1 MQLGAEARSRAARP
15 SSSPLETFPPAIPQH
30 PVGLSPLL
38 VCGSAPVRPPQAATR
53 CCRTPSR
60 LQHCP
65 PRTTRDPDDGFTG
78 WGEPRE
84 VGGQAETGTKSW
96 HRAGGRV
103 CAAHAGFGGAGWW
116 WCEFRAV
123 WAAQSDWNSSF
134 QTCPHILLLSFHP
147 FGFCKMESKPNSTKH
162 FPNYCR
168 NQPWEKFWWK
178 SFPGEHLDQSSLTPS
193 IRQAPQKSPEA
204 VSAQKATGATS
215 LQLCSSFSHPRGAP
229 DTRLTTSPGCA
240 RLCPARAAAPPS
252 QRWHHEC

>member
-1 MQLGAEARSRAARP
+1 MTTQTSFCVWKADYSLQPRHFWACSWVLKLGAEQ
-15 SSSPLETFPPAIPQH
+15 LDLPAIPQH

-38 VCGSAPVRPPQAATR
+38 VCGSAPVRPPQEATR
-53 CCRTPSR
+53 CCRTPLG

-103 CAAHAGFGGAGWW
+103 RAAHAGFGGAWWW

-134 QTCPHILLLSFHP
+134 QTCPHILLLSLHP
-147 FGFCKMESKPNSTKH
+147 FGFCKMESKPNSTKQNIS
-162 FPNYCR
+162 PTIVEINPR
-168 NQPWEKFWWK
+168 R
-178 SFPGEHLDQSSLTPS
+178 SSGGNP
-193 IRQAPQKSPEA
+193 SPE
-204 VSAQKATGATS
+204 STS
-215 LQLCSSFSHPRGAP
+215 
-229 DTRLTTSPGCA
+229 TSPA
-240 RLCPARAAAPPS
+240 
-252 QRWHHEC
+252 